1 MRANTFTVVM
11 LCMSG
16 VLLITGATTM
26 VGDGDDMRRQYAL
39 IAWLLGALTTLDL
52 VLLSR
57 GGRPWHPLLLA
68 SAVAGTYLSLYDKVL
83 DHVTDGVG
91 RIVLIVLTAG
101 IALMAWTRMR
111 PPSPA
116 ETLQEMAA
124 EARYRA
130 LPERPEDP
138 AAEIAR
144 IQGIIAGH
152 IEYFLGERPVEA
164 RAMLDL
170 LERYR
175 TDHGTNTV
183 STSSRP
189 LALKNAAKVL
199 VEDFER
205 IHEELTER
213 TGCPYAVLA
222 LSYAR
227 RMSDLVADRTR

>member
-1 MRANTFTVVM
+1 MRANTFTVTM
-11 LCMSG
+11 LCVSG

-26 VGDGDDMRRQYAL
+26 AGDGDDVRRQYAL
-39 IAWLLGALTTLDL
+39 IAWLIGALTTLDL

-57 GGRPWHPLLLA
+57 GGHTWHPLLLA

-91 RIVLIVLTAG
+91 KIVLIVLTAG

-111 PPSPA
+111 PPTTA
-116 ETLQEMAA
+116 ETLHELAA

-130 LPERPEDP
+130 LPEKPEDP
-138 AAEIAR
+138 ATEIAR
-144 IQGIIAGH
+144 VQGIIAGH
-152 IEYFLGERPVEA
+152 IEYFQGERPAEA

-170 LERYR
+170 LERYW
-175 TDHGTNTV
+175 TDHGTDTV
-183 STSSRP
+183 ATSSRP
-189 LALKNAAKVL
+189 LALKNAAEVL

-213 TGCPYAVLA
+213 TGRPYAVLA
-222 LSYAR
+222 LSYTR